1 MNHLEFTQS
10 IATMQRLLRALE
22 RAHKDSYY
30 NVEDTSGQS
39 IELAVESLT
48 AALEAQAYSEHYD
61 PDANYS

>member
-1 MNHLEFTQS
+1 MNHLQFTYN
-10 IATMQRLLRALE
+10 IATLQRLLRALE

-30 NVEDTSGQS
+30 NVEDEAGQS
-39 IELAVESLT
+39 IKLAVESLT